1 VIVEVG
7 RTNECEMSK
16 INWKLI
22 AFVGLLWW
30 FVYSAPT
37 EDSII
42 QIFAGTSSASM
53 SDDF

>member
-1 VIVEVG
+1 
-7 RTNECEMSK
+7 MSR

-22 AFVGLLWW
+22 AFVGLMWW

-42 QIFAGTSSASM
+42 TLFTSTTSSARAA
-53 SDDF
+53 DDF

>member
-1 VIVEVG
+1 
-7 RTNECEMSK
+7 MSK

-22 AFVGLLWW
+22 AFVGLMWW

-42 QIFAGTSSASM
+42 TLFTNVTTSSARVA
-53 SDDF
+53 DDF